1 MVLDRSR
8 GSFDFDLHTR
18 VMFGDGSLSGL
29 GEIAR
34 ALSARRALL
43 VTDPGVAR
51 AGHAARALASL
62 SAAGVEARQFD
73 QVVTNP
79 TDRCVAQGLEVAR
92 GFQAD
97 LIAAVG
103 GGSAM
108 DAAKGIGLL
117 LVSGGSITDYRGIGK
132 VPRDLPP
139 LIAVPTTAGTGSE
152 VQSAA
157 LISSH
162 ASGEKMLLWDH
173 RLAPRVA
180 ILDPALTATAPREV
194 TALSGIDAIAH
205 SVESYVSSRSTA
217 FSRMFGREAFRL
229 LLPALPAVLD
239 GADAALA
246 RADML
251 LGATLAGLSIE
262 HSMLGAAHSCANPLT
277 ARHGVA
283 HGLAVGIM
291 LPRVVRFNGRDPAV
305 QARYGEL
312 VASCGTGFGPARRDD
327 GLGGEVSE
335 RLAHRLEGLL
345 ATARL
350 PGRLRDLGVG
360 ESDLPELAREAEK
373 QWTASFNPRPVKA
386 AEILEIYRW
395 AL

>member
-1 MVLDRSR
+1 
-8 GSFDFDLHTR
+8 
-18 VMFGDGSLSGL
+18 
-29 GEIAR
+29 
-34 ALSARRALL
+34 
-43 VTDPGVAR
+43 VA
-51 AGHAARALASL
+51 ALA
-62 SAAGVEARQFD
+62 AAGVEARLFD
-73 QVVTNP
+73 RVVTNP
-79 TDRCVAQGLEVAR
+79 TDRCVQEGLDEAR
-92 GFQAD
+92 AFRAD

-117 LVSGGSITDYRGIGK
+117 LVAGGSITDYRGIGK
-132 VPRDLPP
+132 VPCDLPP

-162 ASGEKMLLWDH
+162 SSGEKMLLWDH

-251 LGATLAGLSIE
+251 LGASLAGLSIE

-283 HGLAVGIM
+283 HGLAVGVM

-312 VASCGTGFGPARRDD
+312 VASCGPGFGPARRDD

-335 RLAHRLEGLL
+335 RLAHRLECLL
-345 ATARL
+345 ASARL
-350 PGRLRDLGVG
+350 PGRLRDLGV
-360 ESDLPELAREAEK
+360 EEADLPELAREAEK

-395 AL
+395 AY